1 MVKKAIPSAHTYA
14 CFYSSV
20 CCSLGLRFIKE
31 AVLCVSS
38 RVVINKF
45 FGALFTREVLRCG
58 ELWSFHL
65 CEVAW
70 RLTNILPV
78 HLHSLVGLITAGV
91 DSVVSV
97 AEAPTTEWSRQHHCC
112 VHKWSLRCCLYHH
125 KVITHPENPKVPNR
139 VQHLTGQISS
149 LRWG

>member
-1 MVKKAIPSAHTYA
+1 MHIHTYT

-20 CCSLGLRFIKE
+20 CCSFDLRIIKKT
-31 AVLCVSS
+31 VLCVSIG
-38 RVVINKF
+38 VGIKKF
-45 FGALFTREVLRCG
+45 FGALTLGARHRFG

-149 LRWG
+149 LRLG